1 MSGGLDMARG
11 WILAGQKQKAAEY
24 VGKVWKT
31 ASQYLSYYLSLDA
44 NRFAQAQNDCIR
56 QIMIMQSTCE
66 VASMV
71 DKKTAKKYED
81 QLNKL
86 YTLYHG
92 RGGQMPNA
100 GN

>member
-1 MSGGLDMARG
+1 
-11 WILAGQKQKAAEY
+11 
-24 VGKVWKT
+24 
-31 ASQYLSYYLSLDA
+31 
-44 NRFAQAQNDCIR
+44 
-56 QIMIMQSTCE
+56 MIMQSTCE

-71 DKKTAKKYED
+71 DQKTAKKYED